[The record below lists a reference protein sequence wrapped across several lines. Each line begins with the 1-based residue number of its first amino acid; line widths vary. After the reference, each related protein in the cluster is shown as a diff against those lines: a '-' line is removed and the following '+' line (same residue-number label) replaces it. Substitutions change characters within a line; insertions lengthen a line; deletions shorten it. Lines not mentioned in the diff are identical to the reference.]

1 MSENLERRRF
11 LKGVG
16 ACSILMAPLGCS
28 SVKDKGDNAYQP
40 RYVMVFDQNK
50 CVGCGD
56 CKLACNKINDL
67 PDGKSKVLI
76 EEQSAR
82 VEGEACPHCGKID
95 VDCGCQRKFVRVS
108 CQQCKSAPCVAVCP
122 TGAAHKDPVTGIV
135 TMDDSKCAGCKY
147 CIGAC
152 PYNARFINKNTDVAD
167 NCDFCLEAKLKKGE
181 LPACVNACKYD
192 ALIFGDAN
200 DPQSFVSKLL
210 AVKDSVRIKAHLGT
224 EPSLRYIPIVK
235 LGV

>member
-1 MSENLERRRF
+1 MSENLDRRRF

-16 ACSILMAPLGCS
+16 ACSVLMAPLGCS
-28 SVKDKGDNAYQP
+28 SVKEESAGTYTP

-56 CKLACNKINDL
+56 CKTACNQANEL
-67 PDGKSKVLI
+67 PEGVSKVMI
-76 EEQSAR
+76 EQQSGR
-82 VEGEACPHCGKID
+82 VDGQACPHCGKME
-95 VDCGCQRKFVRVS
+95 CGCERKFVRVS
-108 CQQCKSAPCVAVCP
+108 CQQCKNAPCVTVCP
-122 TGAAHKDPVTGIV
+122 TGAAHRDPKTGIV

-152 PYNARFINKNTDVAD
+152 PYNARLINKNTDVAD
-167 NCDFCLEAKLKKGE
+167 NCDFCLDNKLAKGE
-181 LPACVNACKYD
+181 LPACVQSCRYD

-200 DPQSFVSKLL
+200 DPTSYVSRLL
-210 AVKDSVRIKAHLGT
+210 AVKDSVRIKAHMGT

-235 LGV
+235 VGV

>member
-1 MSENLERRRF
+1 MSEILERRRF

-16 ACSILMAPLGCS
+16 ACSLLMAPLGCT
-28 SVKDKGDNAYQP
+28 SVKEEDDGINRP
-40 RYVMVFDQNK
+40 HYVMVFDQNK

-56 CKLACNKINDL
+56 CKGACNKANDL
-67 PDGKSKVLI
+67 PEGVSKVLL
-76 EEQSAR
+76 EQQSGR
-82 VEGEACPHCGKID
+82 VEGQPCPHCGKMQC
-95 VDCGCQRKFVRVS
+95 DCERKFVRVS
-108 CQQCKSAPCVAVCP
+108 CQQCKNAPCVAVCP
-122 TGAAHKDPVTGIV
+122 TGAAHKDPVTGVV

-147 CIGAC
+147 CITAC
-152 PYNARFINKNTDVAD
+152 PYNARFINANTDVAD
-167 NCDFCLEAKLKKGE
+167 NCDFCLENKLSKGE
-181 LPACVNACKYD
+181 LPACVQACRYD

-200 DPQSFVSKLL
+200 DPNSYVSRLL